1 MKRLLPVLALLLL
14 LSACD
19 VYVVEPRYDPRDKIL
34 GQYDV
39 EEYSETYNDLTYYSF
54 YISKS
59 GNSRELTIS
68 NFYASD
74 IRVYAYLDYD
84 KITIPYQVIDGYEIE
99 GVGTAYGSYM
109 KLNYRVKDVY
119 NNSYTDFC
127 DTEATRF

>member
-1 MKRLLPVLALLLL
+1 MKRMLLVVALLLL

-19 VYVVEPRYDPRDKIL
+19 VYVVEPRYDPRDKVI

-54 YISKS
+54 YITKS
-59 GNSRELTIS
+59 GYSREIRID

-84 KITIPYQVIDGYEIE
+84 KVTIPYQVVDGYEIE
-99 GVGTAYGSYM
+99 GVGTAYGSYI
-109 KLNYRVKDVY
+109 KLSYRVKDVY
-119 NNSYTDFC
+119 SNSYTDFC
-127 DTEATRF
+127 ETEATRY